1 MGKNKMEN
9 FIFTALVC
17 FFMIFGMSSYNS
29 ILKHGF
35 NSSIISGV
43 LIPFVP
49 IYCIALA
56 IDWFFV
62 GPLAKNFAGKLT
74 NENTIFIKKILLIS
88 FFMVTGGASDC
99 ITTSFKELTFSSSLI
114 EPKSLSAFKFSIF
127 CLISIEQFG
136 LISSASSVSFK
147 EKSRNNWE
155 LNDSKYLSELFTIVF
170 Y

>member
-88 FFMVTGGASDC
+88 FFMVTGMSLCMSFLATIAEYGLKC
-99 ITTSFKELTFSSSLI
+99 GFITMFMKTELKNFIMAFPLQIILVGPIARFIFFKVFPL
-114 EPKSLSAFKFSIF
+114 EPINA
-127 CLISIEQFG
+127 
-136 LISSASSVSFK
+136 
-147 EKSRNNWE
+147 
-155 LNDSKYLSELFTIVF
+155 
-170 Y
+170 